1 MTYADQADINIEL
14 LERDLAAL
22 QTESA
27 YGQLDAALVRQRLK
41 DTLRVAVSVVERLS
55 FGMDDSLQRMADDLN
70 G

>member
-1 MTYADQADINIEL
+1 MTYTDQADIRIEQ

-27 YGQLDAALVRQRLK
+27 YCQLDAALVRQRLK
-41 DTLRVAVSVVERLS
+41 DTLRIAVSVVERLS